1 MEKGKSA
8 FVNRKLHLW
17 LQTRP
22 KFFHM
27 FPVISENVLFPLCQ
41 FTVSGNKMYKK
52 DDFQA
57 MFL

>member
-1 MEKGKSA
+1 M
-8 FVNRKLHLW
+8 W
-17 LQTRP
+17 LQTQP
-22 KFFHM
+22 KFFNM
-27 FPVISENVLFPLCQ
+27 FPVISENILFPLCQ